1 MLDSGVCGAFDS
13 VGVMAGSFDYAR
25 VGAVSAAVEFF
36 EDFCC
41 GGFDCFSESF
51 RGKSPPGR

>member
-25 VGAVSAAVEFF
+25 VGAVSAEVEFF
-36 EDFCC
+36 EDLRD
-41 GGFDCFSESF
+41 GGFDRFLQSP
-51 RGKSPPGR
+51 RGKKPPGW